1 MNPLTMPAGRILAA
15 CRWLFLSTTALAVL
29 AATRS
34 PDGVTTTLALL
45 LVSGIALH
53 LFPPTGLSSGSF
65 EKSLML
71 ADALLAGL
79 LLAAVAGAG
88 PALVVAFF
96 VTVVFA
102 GLSGDRRRTLLAA
115 VGIVALYAAVAFDWS
130 SAIVGSLPAIA
141 ADSAFLA
148 GSALYFGVLAER
160 VTAESD
166 HVLRARRE
174 SGELWALLEITE
186 RITSSLDLR
195 NVMRDIVRRVG
206 RLVHSKS
213 CSILLADQKLRQC
226 FVVASDDKPDIDML
240 EIDLDNYPEIRR
252 AIESREPVLIED
264 VETDPVVA
272 SVRDVLLEKGYRSV
286 LVLPLLFGR
295 EVLGTMFLR
304 ASREKRF
311 TPAEIRFCK
320 VASAVSANALKNA
333 LLYRDMKVEAERHR
347 ETGEK
352 LRRVLDGTP
361 DMIVA
366 TDDRGLINEFNRGA
380 EQLTGIDPREALGR
394 PFENVLHFRDRP
406 GRLAT
411 ERADDGLERREVEF
425 EVRGGRQLEL
435 SLVKSSLLDAEGHR
449 AGQVCIGRDVT
460 ELRRVERSLAQAER
474 LSSLG
479 EVVAGVAHELNN
491 PLSGVVGYAELLRLH
506 SKDEETARDVERI
519 LESAKRCQRIVL
531 NLLSFSRKH
540 PAEKKVQDLNRCVC
554 KILELKEYQLRSAH
568 IDPILELD
576 TELPP
581 ALFDF
586 HQIEQV
592 VLNLLNNAEQ
602 AIRQEGNG
610 GRIVLRTREGNGLV
624 YLEVEDD
631 GPGIPERIRDR
642 IFDPFFTTKEVG
654 EGTGLGLSVSY
665 GIVQEHGGT
674 IRLRPRSEPTGAC
687 FELSLPIA
695 EGAVAESP
703 AAEVPVDDEE
713 GRPLRGRR
721 ILVAEDEPVVLDL
734 FTRILREDGAQV
746 TIARDGE
753 EAWECLA
760 SCDFDLV
767 VTDIRMPRMDGQ
779 RLYEKVAEERPEMLR
794 RFVFATGDMV
804 RNETVT
810 FLERLPN
817 RILTKPLQVETVR
830 RVLGRALAAS

>member
-1 MNPLTMPAGRILAA
+1 LNPLTMPVSTVLAG
-15 CRWLFLSTTALAVL
+15 CRWLFLATVAAAVTAAAGSLDGAV
-29 AATRS
+29 T
-34 PDGVTTTLALL
+34 VLALL

-53 LFPPTGLSSGSF
+53 LFPPVGLSPGSF
-65 EKSLML
+65 EKSLLLADTLLVGVML
-71 ADALLAGL
+71 ASLSPGQ
-79 LLAAVAGAG
+79 
-88 PALVVAFF
+88 PALGVAFF

-102 GLSGDRRRTLLAA
+102 GLSGERRRTLLASLA
-115 VGIVALYAAVAFDWS
+115 VMSLYAAVAFDWT
-130 SAIVGSLPAIA
+130 AATVAMLPGLGANLLLIA
-141 ADSAFLA
+141 
-148 GSALYFGVLAER
+148 GTALYFGALAER
-160 VTAESD
+160 VTAGSEA
-166 HVLRARRE
+166 VQRARRE

-186 RITSSLDLR
+186 RISSSLDLR

-213 CSILLADQKLRQC
+213 CSILLADRDLEQC
-226 FVVASDDKPDIDML
+226 FVVASDDRPEIDML
-240 EIDLDNYPEIRR
+240 EIELDNYPEIRR
-252 AIESREPVLIED
+252 AIESREPVVIDD

-272 SVRDVLLEKGYRSV
+272 SVRDVLLKKGYRSV
-286 LVLPLLFGR
+286 LVLPLVFGK
-295 EVLGTMFLR
+295 EVLGTLFLR
-304 ASREKRF
+304 ASRERPF
-311 TPAEIRFCK
+311 DPEEIRFCK
-320 VASAVSANALKNA
+320 VAAGVSANALKNA
-333 LLYRDMKVEAERHR
+333 LLFREVKSEAERHR

-361 DMIVA
+361 DMIVGI
-366 TDDRGLINEFNRGA
+366 DDRGRINEFNRGA
-380 EQLTGIDPREALGR
+380 ERLTGIDAAEAVGR
-394 PFENVLHFRDRP
+394 PFVEVLPFRDRP
-406 GRLAT
+406 ARLAD
-411 ERADDGLERREVEF
+411 RADDTLERGEVEL
-425 EVRGGRQLEL
+425 EDRSGRLLEL
-435 SLVKSSLLDAEGHR
+435 SLVTSPLLGPGGKA

-506 SKDEETARDVERI
+506 SSDDGQVRDLERI
-519 LESAKRCQRIVL
+519 LDSARRCQRIVH

-540 PAEKKVQDLNRCVC
+540 PLERKVQDLNQCICR
-554 KILELKEYQLRSAH
+554 ILELKEYQLRSAH
-568 IDPILELD
+568 IEPVLELD

-581 ALFDF
+581 ASFDF

-592 VLNLLNNAEQ
+592 VLNLINNAEQ
-602 AIRQEGNG
+602 AIRSTGKD
-610 GRIVLRTREGNGLV
+610 GRIVLRTRARNGFI

-631 GPGIPERIRDR
+631 GPGVADHIRDR

-654 EGTGLGLSVSY
+654 QGTGLGLSVSY

-674 IRLRPRSEPTGAC
+674 IRLRKSGDRGGAC
-687 FELSLPIA
+687 FELGLP
-695 EGAVAESP
+695 VAR
-703 AAEVPVDDEE
+703 
-713 GRPLRGRR
+713 GRIEPEAGQTDPTPEPPPSTLRGRR

-734 FTRILREDGAQV
+734 FTRILRDEGAQV

-753 EAWECLA
+753 EAWECMA

-767 VTDIRMPRMDGQ
+767 VTDIRMPNMDGQ

-794 RFVFATGDMV
+794 RFVFATGDIV
-804 RNETVT
+804 RKETLG

-830 RVLGRALAAS
+830 RVLGRALAAP